1 MSSRKKSRG
10 RKIPQDAARA
20 QRSPVSGAK
29 RQSDGVKRDG
39 PRSSEGGS
47 ARKRRA
53 KRTWFQRK
61 RPIFQFV
68 GLFALF
74 MGVFYICE
82 ITPFFI
88 DHVFP
93 KYLRVNARA
102 SAVILNA
109 LDEEAK
115 VTGTSISSPRYS
127 VDIRHGCDALLPSAL
142 FVSAVLASPV
152 SLLSKIP
159 GVIAGTLFLLL
170 MNLVRI
176 ATLFYSG
183 IYIPRYFERMH
194 LEVWPAIFILV
205 SLTLW
210 VIWARWARDLG
221 HRTHHETG

>member
-1 MSSRKKSRG
+1 MSSRKKARG
-10 RKIPQDAARA
+10 RKKPHDVARA
-20 QRSPVSGAK
+20 QGSPASGA
-29 RQSDGVKRDG
+29 RRRSDAVKRDDSR
-39 PRSSEGGS
+39 RSEDGTT
-47 ARKRRA
+47 RK

-93 KYLRVNARA
+93 KYLRLNARA
-102 SAVILNA
+102 SAAILNV
-109 LDEEAK
+109 LDEGAK

-183 IYIPRYFERMH
+183 VYIPRYFERMH